1 MKKIL
6 LLLFVAFAVSA
17 NSNAQS
23 LDAIFGRLVKKAT
36 EKAEKAEKTEKT
48 ENAENDGKVAEATKD
63 NKGKSSNDDLLNL
76 GKALLGEVV
85 GGLTA
90 TDKITE
96 KDIVGTWN
104 YNGIA
109 CTLES
114 EDMVAQIGAKIV
126 TAKVEDK
133 ANEYLKKV
141 GVENGTT
148 TFEFAEGGKCVLRVG
163 EKQFPG
169 VYTLSEDGKNIVFSF
184 LLGQVSLTSEVEL
197 GANGLVVDFDAD
209 KVLEILKRIGAAAND
224 YAKNQQ
230 GQQGQSAQQSTAN
243 MVATLSA
250 LLEGYNGMR
259 LGTRLTR

>member
-36 EKAEKAEKTEKT
+36 EKT
-48 ENAENDGKVAEATKD
+48 ENTENDGKATEATED
-63 NKGKSSNDDLLNL
+63 NNSKSSQDDLLNI

-96 KDIVGTWN
+96 KDLVGTWN

-148 TFEFAEGGKCVLRVG
+148 TFEFAEGGKCVLVVG
-163 EKQFPG
+163 EKQIPG
-169 VYTLSEDGKNIVFSF
+169 AYTLSEDGKNIVFSF

-230 GQQGQSAQQSTAN
+230 GQQDQSAQQSTAN